1 LINARGERRCGWGK
15 GGEGRRKGAEDL
27 MLIKCMSVIKEY
39 IHIVYLLKI
48 QTD

>member
-1 LINARGERRCGWGK
+1 LVNARRRGDAAWGK

-48 QTD
+48 QTY